1 MRTKRALIIEKGMLF
16 FFFTNW
22 VIQMKAN
29 ENDYKKYSDAIDQIQ
44 QGNDAMIDLFNEME
58 GDRELISFDDKV
70 VDQIEKAKVKFGND
84 AVNEKINTVVREM
97 LSWLDL
103 EDVD

>member
-1 MRTKRALIIEKGMLF
+1 
-16 FFFTNW
+16 
-22 VIQMKAN
+22 MKAN
-29 ENDYKKYSDAIDQIQ
+29 EKDYQKYSDAIDQIQ

-58 GDRELISFDDKV
+58 DDTELIGFDQKV
-70 VDQIEKAKVKFGND
+70 VEQIEKAKVKFGDD

-103 EDVD
+103 EGVNEKGKDNDASP

>member
-1 MRTKRALIIEKGMLF
+1 
-16 FFFTNW
+16 
-22 VIQMKAN
+22 MKAN
-29 ENDYKKYSDAIDQIQ
+29 EKDYQKYSDAIDQIQ

-58 GDRELISFDDKV
+58 DDTELIGFDQNV
-70 VDQIEKAKVKFGND
+70 VNQIEKAKIKFGDD

-103 EDVD
+103 EGVNSKDEGSDGS

>member
-1 MRTKRALIIEKGMLF
+1 
-16 FFFTNW
+16 
-22 VIQMKAN
+22 MKAD
-29 ENDYKKYSDAIDQIQ
+29 EKDYKKYSDAIDLIQ

-58 GDRELISFDDKV
+58 DDTELIGFDQNV
-70 VDQIEKAKVKFGND
+70 VEQIEKAKAKFGDD

-103 EDVD
+103 GDSDGSS